1 MLELSSKKPINHQAV
16 KELAILTFDGRRSK
30 ILSKEMS
37 VDEILA
43 GMMPLLKD
51 TTYVY
56 YLKFHLV
63 WLEGLFGGS
72 VGGTSGDLG
81 LVFKF
86 KLHLNLC

>member
-16 KELAILTFDGRRSK
+16 KELAILTFDGRQSK

-51 TTYVY
+51 TTYVCNI
-56 YLKFHLV
+56 LKISFSL
-63 WLEGLFGGS
+63 
-72 VGGTSGDLG
+72 VGGTFWGLGWWDFGGLRSGI
-81 LVFKF
+81 
-86 KLHLNLC
+86 